1 MVYSAIY
8 LGGFVG
14 VLLSGAFVYWE
25 IGKFAEPQVP
35 RTLFDERKEMFAYT
49 AGLFVGVPIAFAFLL
64 FLSSMTAGFVL
75 TGLVEAAA
83 VVLGIEVAQGLLL
96 RSAYFGSGRA
106 GPFYALGFR
115 AGIGGILILAA
126 VAGVLGGSAVGALA
140 VAAVLVESVA
150 LLQLEVAGAL
160 LSIRAAPGSQRIGG
174 GVVSGAL
181 VSGVAL
187 YFLGLGDY
195 LGEVPGLIAS
205 AIVAAGMSWVYLRLR
220 DPILKRV
227 RPPTDAPGEEPE
239 TRSGSPFGRTDQ

>member
-1 MVYSAIY
+1 MVYNAIY

-49 AGLFVGVPIAFAFLL
+49 VGLFVGVPLAFAFLL
-64 FLSSMTAGFVL
+64 FLSSMAAGFVL
-75 TGLVEAAA
+75 TGI
-83 VVLGIEVAQGLLL
+83 IEVAVLVVGIEAAQWVLL
-96 RSAYFGSGRA
+96 RTTYFGFGGA

-115 AGIGGILILAA
+115 AGIAGILILAA
-126 VAGVLGGSAVGALA
+126 VAGYLGGPAVSALG

-150 LLQLEVAGAL
+150 LLQLEVAGSL
-160 LSIRAAPGSQRIGG
+160 LSLRAAPGSRRIGG
-174 GVVSGAL
+174 GPSSGAL
-181 VSGVAL
+181 VSGVGL
-187 YFLGLGDY
+187 YFLGLGVF
-195 LGEVPGLIAS
+195 LGEVPELVTG

-227 RPPTDAPGEEPE
+227 RPPAAEGNDGEG
-239 TRSGSPFGRTDQ
+239 RSGTAFGRTDQ